1 MTVQIKT
8 LTQLPFFAALDD
20 EALLQV
26 AGQVHDMSVSPGQ
39 VVVLEGDPCQ
49 AVYFPVRG
57 LLRTRRM
64 SADGREQVLSYI
76 GLGGCFNLVSALDGG
91 DNVATLDAL
100 SEATIYV
107 VPCRAFQRIV
117 AEHQEVSLAVS
128 QYLAG
133 EVRRLSDMVE
143 SLALHTV
150 RSRLARFLLERA
162 EGKAPAQR
170 WTQEE
175 IASQIGTVR
184 EMVGRTLRAF
194 ADAGWIRRER
204 GRIVVVDRQGLQREA
219 IGTDQ

>member
-1 MTVQIKT
+1 MAVHIEILSKI
-8 LTQLPFFAALDD
+8 PFFAALD
-20 EALLQV
+20 EQALREV
-26 AGQVHDMSVSPGQ
+26 ADRVHEVSIPAGQI
-39 VVVLEGDPCQ
+39 VVLEGDPCN

-64 SADGREQVLSYI
+64 SADGREQVLGYV

-91 DNVATLDAL
+91 ANVATMDTL

-107 VPCRAFQRIV
+107 IPCQTFRRIV
-117 AEHQEVSLAVS
+117 SEHQEVALAVS

-133 EVRRLSDMVE
+133 EIRRLSDMVE

-150 RSRLARFLLERA
+150 RSRLARFLLDRA
-162 EGKAPAQR
+162 EGKAPPRR

-194 ADAGWIRRER
+194 TDEGWIRRER
-204 GRIVVVDRQGLQREA
+204 GRIVLVDRHGLEREA
-219 IGTDQ
+219 VGSEE